1 MPHGLDLFY
10 TSLLFTVLV
19 TGVVSSCNE
28 SSNTT
33 HTKQVARMCSNINV
47 TGTHVYI
54 DADDAGSSNH
64 SSESSCTC
72 TVTTQVG
79 KQMEVKLNFNG
90 TFNQICGTTIEFTS
104 MDHINETHSC
114 NNATFNVTTDMN
126 VELRK
131 PQAPYLSTYCVS
143 LDLQQSTPLITVM
156 CTESKSDA
164 QTTTAAQRTT
174 FSPTTI
180 ATPTT
185 TTTSQ
190 TVTTIVKTDTSV
202 HSPDQTLLVLFAVVV
217 FICVSAL
224 VVLCACS
231 KKIEDNKKKRDD
243 LKRKTDKF
251 GSVIIRNNT

>member
-143 LDLQQSTPLITVM
+143 LDLLDVNITK
-156 CTESKSDA
+156 ESG
-164 QTTTAAQRTT
+164 Q
-174 FSPTTI
+174 
-180 ATPTT
+180 
-185 TTTSQ
+185 
-190 TVTTIVKTDTSV
+190 
-202 HSPDQTLLVLFAVVV
+202 LAVVV